1 MNERQGYIKLYR
13 SLIHWEWFTDQNTF
27 RLFIYCLLR
36 ANYSDTNW
44 RGIEVKRGEFIT
56 SLNTLAVEVNMSRQQ
71 IRTSL
76 NKLQSTGE
84 ITQKPHSKYSV
95 ITINNYELYQESNT
109 QTNTKATRNQHDSNT
124 VSTPDNKNKKQKIQ
138 EVKNIYGD
146 AVQLTTIEYDTL
158 IEKLGPKVTQNYI
171 ERLDEYLGI
180 KNKKYSSHYK
190 VILSWYRRDNENKPK
205 WLNEL
210 KEEQER
216 NDAYTHT
223 VKRNAK
229 ELEEALKQL

>member
-36 ANYSDTNW
+36 ANYSDTYW

-56 SLNTLAVEVNMSRQQ
+56 SLNTLASDINMTRQQ
-71 IRTSL
+71 VRTSL

-95 ITINNYELYQESNT
+95 ITINNYELYQDTNT
-109 QTNTKATRNQHDSNT
+109 QNNTVATRNQHDSNT
-124 VSTPDNKNKKQKIQ
+124 VATTDNKKKKEKIQ
-138 EVKNIYGD
+138 ESKNKYGD
-146 AVQLTTIEYDTL
+146 CVLLTTKEYESL
-158 IEKLGPKVTQNYI
+158 IEKLGTKVTQTYI
-171 ERLDEYLGI
+171 ERLDEYLGM
-180 KNKKYSSHYK
+180 KNKRYDSHYK
-190 VILSWYRRDNENKPK
+190 VILNWYRRDNENKPK
-205 WLNEL
+205 WLLEL

-223 VKRNAK
+223 VKRTSE
-229 ELEEALKQL
+229 ELKEALDKL